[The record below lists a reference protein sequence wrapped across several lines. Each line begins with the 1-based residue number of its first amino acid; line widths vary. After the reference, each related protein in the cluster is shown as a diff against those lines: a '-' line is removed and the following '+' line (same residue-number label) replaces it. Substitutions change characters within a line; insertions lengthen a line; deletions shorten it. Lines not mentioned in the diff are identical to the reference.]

1 MSESMKQKLL
11 HTNVAW
17 QENVERWMFLID
29 SYLGGKDYRDG
40 KYLTAYAMESQE
52 DYESRLDSTPYDNH
66 TKAVVAIYNSFLFRE
81 QPDREMGSLENDPGL
96 EAFMKDADLDGRS
109 FEAVI
114 RDISTYANVYGN
126 VWVLLDKPPISAYT
140 RAEELAQGI
149 RPYISIVTP
158 ENVLDWRYERSLSGY
173 YVLTYLKVFEGN
185 DGGYDV
191 FRIYT
196 PETVEVW
203 QMGADNPMMTMS
215 MPNPLGRVPAVCV
228 YGQRSPTRGVGISAV
243 GDVADMCRAIYNE
256 YSELEQLGRLT
267 NHPSLVKTASTT
279 AAAGAGSII
288 QMPEDLQ
295 ADLKPYLL
303 QPNGSSL
310 DGFLKSIE
318 GKVGAIDRMAHMGGI
333 RSIET
338 RRLSGIGLA
347 TEFQLLNAKLAE
359 AADGLEHA
367 EDQIWRLYALWQ
379 DMVWDGEIKYP
390 DSFNIQD
397 KYNDMNMLKLA
408 KDAAP
413 RSPVLHAVIEKQML
427 KLLAEPE
434 EYEEYED
441 MLDPSSMGE
450 PGAIETPGEDPEEDQ
465 GPMENTPDRAYPDGQ
480 PIPDDLP
487 PAYQS
492 SASDGVPE
500 GQACG
505 NCSYNVNQMCTKFN
519 NAPIRE
525 SWWCL
530 KWEPMN
536 G

>member
-11 HTNVAW
+11 HTSNAW
-17 QENVERWMFLID
+17 QANVERWMFLID

-81 QPDREMGSLENDPGL
+81 QPERNMGSLENDPGL
-96 EAFMKDADLDGRS
+96 ESFMKDADLDGRS

-114 RDISTYANVYGN
+114 RDISTYASVYGN
-126 VWVLLDKPPISAYT
+126 VWVLLDKPPVTAFT

-149 RPYISIVTP
+149 RPYLSIITP
-158 ENVLDWRYERSLSGY
+158 ENVLDWQYERSLSGY

-185 DGGYDV
+185 DGGLDV
-191 FRIYT
+191 FRVYT
-196 PETVEVW
+196 PDSVEVW
-203 QMGADNPMMTMS
+203 EMGADAPNLRMV

-338 RRLSGIGLA
+338 RRLSGIGLS

-367 EDQIWRLYALWQ
+367 EEQIWRLYAQWQ
-379 DMVWDGEIKYP
+379 DMVWDGSIKYP

-408 KDAAP
+408 KDSAP
-413 RSPVLHAVIEKQML
+413 RSDVLHSVIEKKML
-427 KLLAEPE
+427 KLLADAD
-434 EYEEYED
+434 EYEEYEG
-441 MLDPSSMGE
+441 MLDPSQMGE
-450 PGAIETPGEDPEEDQ
+450 PGTIETPGEMPSEDAVPEHTMMNPATGESRQVSSQMEHEALMAQGWIHPEE
-465 GPMENTPDRAYPDGQ
+465 
-480 PIPDDLP
+480 
-487 PAYQS
+487 
-492 SASDGVPE
+492 
-500 GQACG
+500 
-505 NCSYNVNQMCTKFN
+505 
-519 NAPIRE
+519 
-525 SWWCL
+525 
-530 KWEPMN
+530 
-536 G
+536 